1 MITSMTGY
9 ARGEDHRGG
18 YSAAVEVRS
27 LNHRFLDIM
36 LRLPKS
42 LGNYEQ
48 QVKEII
54 RQKVG
59 RGRLNVVITLKDA
72 NDSEPGLH
80 ADEELAHS
88 YKMMLE
94 NLQSKLGLKG
104 EITIDHLLHFT
115 DILSVENG
123 AALPEEAWLC
133 VEQALLNALD
143 ELNAMRAREGQE
155 MANDMRQRI
164 DILQEKLARIE
175 ARSRQRGPEEF
186 AKLQRRL
193 RGMIDSHEI
202 DASRLELELALLA
215 DRVDVTE
222 ECIRFRSHNTLFLE
236 ALANEDSAGRKLNF
250 LLQEMNREANTIGAK
265 ACDAEI
271 AHLVIELKEDVER
284 LREQIQNIE

>member
-9 ARGEDHRGG
+9 ARGEEHRGG
-18 YSAAVEVRS
+18 YEAAVEVRS

-42 LGNYEQ
+42 LSTYEQ

-54 RQKVG
+54 RQKIG
-59 RGRLNVVITLKDA
+59 RGRINVVITLKDA
-72 NDSEPGLH
+72 NDAEPGLQV
-80 ADEELAHS
+80 DEELARG
-88 YKMMLE
+88 YKALLE
-94 NLQSKLGLKG
+94 NLQRKLRLKG
-104 EITIDHLLHFT
+104 NITIDHLLHFP
-115 DILSVENG
+115 DILNVENG
-123 AALPEEAWLC
+123 ASLPKDAWHC
-133 VEQALLNALD
+133 VEQALSRALD
-143 ELNAMRAREGQE
+143 ELNVMREREGLE
-155 MANDMRQRI
+155 IANDMRQRI
-164 DILQEKLARIE
+164 EVLQEKISRIE
-175 ARSRQRGPEEF
+175 KRSTQRGPEEF

-193 RGMIDSHEI
+193 RSMIDSHEL

-236 ALANEDSAGRKLNF
+236 ALAHRESAGRKLNF

-265 ACDAEI
+265 ANDAEI
-271 AHLVIELKEDVER
+271 AHLVIEIKEDVER

>member
-1 MITSMTGY
+1 MIISMTGY
-9 ARGEDHRGG
+9 ARGESHLGG

-42 LGNYEQ
+42 LGNFEQ

-59 RGRLNVVITLKDA
+59 RGRLNVAITLTDA
-72 NDSEPGLH
+72 NDTEPGLH
-80 ADEELAHS
+80 VDEELARS
-88 YKMMLE
+88 YKVMLE
-94 NLQSKLGLKG
+94 NLQQKLGLKG
-104 EITIDHLLHFT
+104 EITIDHLLQFS
-115 DILSVENG
+115 DILNVENG
-123 AALPEEAWLC
+123 TTLPDEAWQC
-133 VEQALLNALD
+133 VEQALRSTLDDLNV
-143 ELNAMRAREGQE
+143 MREREGQE
-155 MANDMRQRI
+155 MANDMRRRI
-164 DILQEKLARIE
+164 GTLQEKLSHIE
-175 ARSRQRGPEEF
+175 ARSRLRGPDEF
-186 AKLQRRL
+186 SRLQKRL
-193 RGMIDSHEI
+193 RAMIDSREL

-222 ECIRFRSHNTLFLE
+222 ECIRFRSHTTLFLE
-236 ALANEDSAGRKLNF
+236 ALAHPDSAGRKLNF

-265 ACDAEI
+265 ASDAEI

>member
-1 MITSMTGY
+1 MIISMTGY
-9 ARGEDHRGG
+9 ARGENHRGG

-42 LGNYEQ
+42 LGNFEQ

-59 RGRLNVVITLKDA
+59 RGRLNIAITLTDA
-72 NDSEPGLH
+72 NDTNPGLH
-80 ADEELAHS
+80 VDEELARS
-88 YKMMLE
+88 YKVMLE
-94 NLQSKLGLKG
+94 SLQQKLGLKG
-104 EITIDHLLHFT
+104 EITLDHLLQFS
-115 DILSVENG
+115 DILNVENG
-123 AALPEEAWLC
+123 TTLPEEAWQC
-133 VEQALLNALD
+133 VEQALRSTLD
-143 ELNAMRAREGQE
+143 ELNAMREREGQE
-155 MANDMRQRI
+155 MANDMRRRI
-164 DILQEKLARIE
+164 EVLQEKLSRIE
-175 ARSRQRGPEEF
+175 ARSKQRGPEEF
-186 AKLQRRL
+186 VKLQKRL
-193 RGMIDSHEI
+193 RGMVDSHEL

-236 ALANEDSAGRKLNF
+236 ALAHQESAGRKLNF

-265 ACDAEI
+265 ASDAEI